1 MIAISLHKNR
11 QMKFLSACVTALL
24 TLLLCNQ
31 CVFALQ
37 GTQTRPNVL
46 WLSTEDIGPQLA
58 CYGDTTAKTP
68 HLDALAAQ
76 GLTYDVAWSNYPV
89 CAPARTT
96 IISGMY
102 AGTLGAGNMR
112 SQVKL
117 PADIKMF
124 PQYLRETGYYCTN
137 TSKEDYNLIKPNGV
151 WDKSN
156 KTADW
161 RERKLGQ
168 PFFAVVNF
176 SGTHEG
182 KIRNSKHTA
191 VIDPASVKLPPYWP
205 DTPEVRK
212 DWAQYYDNLMK
223 MDDWIASE
231 LKKLEVAGVDDETIV
246 VFFGD
251 HGSGM
256 PRHKRYVGDSGM
268 RVPFVV
274 YVPKKLR
281 ANFAPQEYS
290 PGGRSQRPIG
300 FVDLAPTMLSIADI
314 EAPKFMQGRAFLG
327 PKQVAIEDQPEYL
340 FGFRER
346 MDERPDLSFSVRDKQ
361 FIYVRNFMPH
371 LPAGQ
376 KLQFQLMT
384 PTTSKWL
391 AMFEAGELN
400 PVQARFWQPKA
411 TEELYDLKTD
421 PGETNNLA
429 GDPQHQATVERFRQA
444 FTENLRKVGAL
455 SFVHEGRMQAITDEG
470 KRMRRDLAADQTE
483 FPFEQILE
491 IAGAVGGPELDV
503 AKTQSNI
510 AKCVEATTAKSP
522 IVRYWATM
530 GLLNGGQPEVAQ
542 HGDLLKRLLED
553 EAPEVALTA
562 AEALLKFDANPQ
574 TVAKAKQVVVKYC
587 DMKRGNAFYA
597 LTAVNIV
604 DRHWNAFED
613 QAPAILALPSEDP
626 AIKRGGN
633 YLVRMFKIFKQRLAS
648 DQPY

>member
-1 MIAISLHKNR
+1 
-11 QMKFLSACVTALL
+11 MKFLSACVA
-24 TLLLCNQ
+24 TLLALFLCDH
-31 CVFALQ
+31 CAFALQ
-37 GTQTRPNVL
+37 GTQAQPNVL
-46 WLSTEDIGPQLA
+46 WLTTEDIGPQLA

-96 IISGMY
+96 IISGTY

-117 PADIKMF
+117 PADIRMF
-124 PQYLRETGYYCTN
+124 PQYLREAGYYCTN
-137 TSKEDYNLIKPNGV
+137 TSKEDYNLLKPEGV

-161 RERKLGQ
+161 QDRKPGQ

-176 SGTHEG
+176 AGTHEG
-182 KIRNSKHTA
+182 KIRNSEHTA
-191 VIDPASVKLPPYWP
+191 VIDPASVKLPSYWP

-231 LKKLEVAGVDDETIV
+231 LKKLEVAGVADQTIV

-256 PRHKRYVGDSGM
+256 PRHKRYAGDSGM

-274 YVPKKLR
+274 YVPEKLR

-361 FIYVRNFMPH
+361 FVYIHNFMPH

-376 KLQFQLMT
+376 KLQFQLIT
-384 PTTSKWL
+384 PTTRKWL
-391 AMFEAGELN
+391 DMFEAGELN

-411 TEELYDLKTD
+411 IEELYDLKAD
-421 PGETNNLA
+421 PDETNNLA
-429 GDPQHQATVERFRQA
+429 GDPQHQPNLERFRKA
-444 FTENLRKVGAL
+444 FVGNLRKVGGL

-470 KRMRRDLAADQTE
+470 KRMRRDLAADQAE

-503 AKTQSNI
+503 ATMQSNI
-510 AKCVEATTAKSP
+510 AKCAEAAAAKSP
-522 IVRYWATM
+522 VVRYWATM
-530 GLLNGGQPEVAQ
+530 GLLNGGQPAVAQ
-542 HGDLLKRLLED
+542 HGDLLKRLLDD

-562 AEALLKFDANPQ
+562 AEALLKFDANPP

-587 DMKRGNAFYA
+587 DMKQGNAFYA

-604 DRHWNAFED
+604 DRHWKAFED
-613 QAPAILALPSEDP
+613 QVPAILALPSEDP
-626 AIKRGGN
+626 TIKRGGN
-633 YLVRMFKIFKQRLAS
+633 YLVRMFKIFEQRMAK
-648 DQPY
+648 DQPH